1 MTISRDVASGVVEY
15 RMRRS
20 LWGARRLPDGLEYW
34 DDDPCVFTIN
44 NDDPLSATAEC
55 ARTLE
60 IGRGEWRTRIEMAAH
75 MSSTTSDF
83 DMSATLKVYEGDELV
98 FSREYDARVPRD
110 DAG

>member
-1 MTISRDVASGVVEY
+1 M
-15 RMRRS
+15 
-20 LWGARRLPDGLEYW
+20 PDGLEYW
-34 DDDPCVFTIN
+34 DDDPSVFTIDD
-44 NDDPLSATAEC
+44 DDPLSATAEC
-55 ARTLE
+55 ARTIE
-60 IGRGEWRTRIEMAAH
+60 IGRGEWRTRIEMTAH